1 MHVHFPFGVFMTNS
15 LLRKALISA
24 FSLTVA
30 CHVFA
35 ADNLQDPVPVA
46 PDVKIGK
53 LANGLTYY
61 IKKNGK
67 PEKHVE
73 LRLVVKAGSILED
86 DDQQGLAH
94 FNEHMAFDGSKH
106 FDKHE
111 LISYLESIG
120 VKFGADLNAYTSF
133 DETVYILP
141 IPTDKKENLETG
153 FRVLEDWAQG
163 DSLKDDAIDAERPI
177 VLEEARL
184 GKGAG
189 DRISRKLLPEIF
201 NGSQYANR
209 LPIGKEDLLKTF
221 HYDVLRRFYHD
232 WYRPDL
238 MAVVVV
244 GDVEPEQAE
253 KMIKEHFAQLVNP
266 ERERPR
272 DYVKIAAR
280 SDSKGLVI
288 TDKEV
293 TSNLIQIRYPI
304 QATPPSD
311 TIGDYRDSL
320 VRQLYTAMLNQRLQ
334 ELTQQESPPFLAA
347 NSGFGTLARGYEAYT
362 GSVVVGRGGAAP
374 AINALVQE
382 QEKVRQFGF
391 SADELE
397 RAKKDMLR
405 NYERMYNER
414 DKSESSSFAAECIRN
429 FLVQEPMPGVDNES
443 RYGNEF
449 IPGISL
455 DEVNRYAARET
466 PSDGNKLVSYLGS
479 NKEGEI
485 IPTEAQLLSLVNAAE
500 KAPVTAKVQKAVATS
515 LMAEPPKAGS
525 IVGERK
531 LAEIGVIE
539 LTLSNGVKVI
549 LKPTDFKND
558 DVSISAMRFGGQS
571 LLDDKY
577 TARYAAASESVMG
590 VNGFSPTELQKVL
603 AGKSV
608 AVQANS
614 GLYVDHIGGSAGS
627 SDIETMLQL
636 LYLRMTSPRR
646 DDTLFKA
653 FVSRSQDSAKNAM
666 ARPESVFEDSA
677 IAALYNDHP
686 RLQRMA
692 KPEDFTH
699 IDLDKAAGFF
709 NQRFGSAKDLTFIMV
724 GSFDVEKVKPLLA
737 SYLGGLPVADVVA
750 EYRDLGIR
758 PVTGVVKKD
767 IHVGTE
773 PKSKVEI
780 AFTGPMTY
788 SLEGSTRFYMLLE
801 VLNLRINDV
810 LREKLSLIYSGGVSG
825 QFERT
830 PYPHYAIVAN
840 LPCAPENTDKVAAA
854 LFAEIEK
861 LKTEGPQLADIS
873 KVKQQWLEQHKID
886 LRTNS
891 YWQTILQDATLYG
904 TNPANVLSFETR
916 VYDVSAAQ
924 LQELAKQYFNQE
936 NYAQFVQYPESVTK

>member
-1 MHVHFPFGVFMTNS
+1 MKNS

-35 ADNLQDPVPVA
+35 ADNLQDPIPIA

-53 LANGLTYY
+53 LSNGLTYY

-94 FNEHMAFDGSKH
+94 FNEHMAFDGSRH
-106 FDKHE
+106 FEKHE

-163 DSLKDDAIDAERPI
+163 VSLKDDAIDAERPV
-177 VLEEARL
+177 VLEEARI

-189 DRISRKLLPEIF
+189 DRISRQLLPEIF

-209 LPIGKEDLLKTF
+209 LPIGKEDLLKSF

-253 KMIKEHFAQLVNP
+253 KMITAHFAQLQNP
-266 ERERPR
+266 EHERPR
-272 DYVKIAAR
+272 DYVKIPAR

-293 TSNLIQIRYPI
+293 TNNAIQIRYPI
-304 QATPPSD
+304 HPTPPSD
-311 TIGDYRDSL
+311 TVGDYRESL
-320 VRQLYTAMLNQRLQ
+320 VRQLYLAMLSQRLH
-334 ELTQQESPPFLAA
+334 ELTQQENPPFLAA
-347 NSGFGTLARGYEAYT
+347 NSSIETLARGYEAYA
-362 GSVVVGRGGAAP
+362 GFVLVGRAGVAP

-391 SADELE
+391 TADELE

-405 NYERMYNER
+405 NYERMYSER
-414 DKSESSSFAAECIRN
+414 DKSESSGFAAECIRN
-429 FLVQEPMPGVDNES
+429 FLVQEPMPGIDNES

-449 IPGISL
+449 VPGISM
-455 DEVNRYAARET
+455 DEVNRYAQRET

-479 NKEGEI
+479 NKEGET
-485 IPTEAQLLSLVNAAE
+485 IPTEAQLLNLVNTAE
-500 KAPVTAKVQKAVATS
+500 KAKVTANAQKAVAAS
-515 LMAEPPKAGS
+515 LMTQPPKAGS
-525 IVGERK
+525 IVGERQ
-531 LAEIGVIE
+531 LGELGVTE
-539 LTLSNGVKVI
+539 LTLSNGVKVV

-558 DVSISAMRFGGQS
+558 DVSISATRFGGQS
-571 LLDDKY
+571 LLEDKFS
-577 TARYAAASESVMG
+577 ARYAAAAESAMG
-590 VNGFSPTELQKVL
+590 INAFTPTDVQKIL

-608 AVQANS
+608 AVQANN
-614 GLYVDHIGGSAGS
+614 GLYVDHVGGSSGNN
-627 SDIETMLQL
+627 DIESMLQL
-636 LYLRMTSPRR
+636 LYLRMTSLRH
-646 DDTLFKA
+646 DEALYKA

-666 ARPESVFEDSA
+666 ARPEAVFEDTA

-692 KPEDFTH
+692 KPEDFAQ
-699 IDLDKAAGFF
+699 IDLNTVDAFF
-709 NQRFGSAKDLTFIMV
+709 NQRFGSGKGLTFVMV
-724 GSFDVEKVKPLLA
+724 GSFDVEKVKPLIATYLA
-737 SYLGGLPVADVVA
+737 SLPVGDVA
-750 EYRDLGIR
+750 LEYKDLGLR
-758 PVTGVVKKD
+758 PVSGVLKKD

-773 PKSKVEI
+773 PKSNVEI
-780 AFTGPMTY
+780 AFTGPMNY

-801 VLNLRINDV
+801 VLNLRITDI

-830 PYPHYAIVAN
+830 PYQHYSVVAN
-840 LPCAPENTDKVAAA
+840 LPCAPENTDKVIAA
-854 LFAEIEK
+854 LFAEIDK
-861 LKTEGPQLADIS
+861 LKTEGPQQSDIE
-873 KVKQQWLEQHKID
+873 KVRKQWMEQHKID

-891 YWQTILQDATLYG
+891 YWVSVLQDAYLYG
-904 TNPANVLSFETR
+904 TNPANVLSYERR
-916 VYDVSAAQ
+916 VNDINAAE
-924 LQELAKQYFNQE
+924 LRELAKQYFNNE
-936 NYAQFVQYPESVTK
+936 NYAQFVQYPESAAK